1 MQLTPL
7 DIKISFFF
15 GQHGDADGAPV
26 TPNTVDMFHSRPD
39 HRAHTANLDPKI

>member
-15 GQHGDADGAPV
+15 GQHGDADSAPI
-26 TPNTVDMFHSRPD
+26 TPNMVNMFHFHLD
-39 HRAHTANLDPKI
+39 HRAHTANLDLKI